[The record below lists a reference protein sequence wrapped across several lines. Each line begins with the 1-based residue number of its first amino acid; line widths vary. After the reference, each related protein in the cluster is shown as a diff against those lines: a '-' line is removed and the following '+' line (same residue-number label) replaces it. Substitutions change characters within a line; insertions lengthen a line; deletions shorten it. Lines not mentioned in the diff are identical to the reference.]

1 MATLP
6 TLDVISTAKTQ
17 LSNAALPGTLGCL
30 GLDGS
35 DDLVQKSTASI
46 ALEEKVEMII
56 ERIRIIMTNRRL
68 RLEGEA
74 GGGYDCNMER
84 MVSTSC

>member
-1 MATLP
+1 MVTLP

-17 LSNAALPGTLGCL
+17 LSNAALPGTLGCH

-46 ALEEKVEMII
+46 ELEEKV
-56 ERIRIIMTNRRL
+56 
-68 RLEGEA
+68 
-74 GGGYDCNMER
+74 
-84 MVSTSC
+84 V